1 MVKMIITD
9 LDDTFLRGDKIISD
23 YTVYIHSKSVRRR
36 GLKLYLP
43 LQDQQ
48 KCLRNLSNGLCLMF
62 LLDMAGH

>member
-9 LDDTFLRGDKIISD
+9 LEDTLLR
-23 YTVYIHSKSVRRR
+23 SVRRR

-48 KCLRNLSNGLCLMF
+48 RCLRNLSNGLCLMF
-62 LLDMAGH
+62 LLGMAGH